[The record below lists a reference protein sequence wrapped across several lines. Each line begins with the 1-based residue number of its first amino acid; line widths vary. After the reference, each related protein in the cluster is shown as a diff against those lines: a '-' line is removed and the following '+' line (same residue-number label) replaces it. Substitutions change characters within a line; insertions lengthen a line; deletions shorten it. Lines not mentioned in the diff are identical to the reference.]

1 VDLKQELLSRAM
13 RLVQDPRVI
22 KAMQD
27 PRVMQAMLGA
37 IQLRAR
43 MQQNV
48 ESGVQRLA
56 KNLNLATEA
65 EVRELR
71 RLVRRLEQELAAERE
86 QQGDEVPRDSRD

>member
-1 VDLKQELLSRAM
+1 MDLKQEFLSRAM
-13 RLVQDPRVI
+13 RVVQDPRVI

-37 IQLRAR
+37 VQLRAR
-43 MQQNV
+43 VQQNV
-48 ESGVQRLA
+48 ESTVQRLA
-56 KNLNLATEA
+56 RNLNLATEA

-86 QQGDEVPRDSRD
+86 ERGDEVPRERRD